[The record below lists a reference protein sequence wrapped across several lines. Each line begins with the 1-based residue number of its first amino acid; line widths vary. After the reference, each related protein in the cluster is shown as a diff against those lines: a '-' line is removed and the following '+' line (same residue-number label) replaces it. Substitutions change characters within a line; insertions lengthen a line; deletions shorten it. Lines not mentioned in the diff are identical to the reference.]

1 MTPQDTCRVGPASTD
16 PQLAT
21 CALCSDP
28 VDPDGP
34 RTWRQ
39 VTVWV
44 HGPKANG
51 ACMQG
56 TDVLGWAHDTCAQL
70 ARRGIP
76 VGQVSML

>member
-1 MTPQDTCRVGPASTD
+1 MPDPTSTLGQAFRCQV
-16 PQLAT
+16 P
-21 CALCSDP
+21 CALCGDT
-28 VDPDGP
+28 VDTGSPH
-34 RTWRQ
+34 TWRQ

-56 TDVLGWAHDTCAQL
+56 TEVLAWAHDSCARL

-76 VGQVSML
+76 VGQGALL